1 LTITSSVLKTAHWK
15 QQYEGMD
22 FPMPSTAQIEAHAD
36 FYDESIGLYPAFK
49 RPKGRPKSM
58 KRKAGYMEKQGKKR
72 IFTCQVCYKEG
83 HAKKSCPNLA
93 VAGGPALWGANA

>member
-1 LTITSSVLKTAHWK
+1 
-15 QQYEGMD
+15 
-22 FPMPSTAQIEAHAD
+22 
-36 FYDESIGLYPAFK
+36 
-49 RPKGRPKSM
+49 M

-93 VAGGPALWGANA
+93 VAGAPALWGANA